1 MLNEAWSN
9 EDFKHSHFVTTKGK
23 INGAIQTASD
33 PHAANK
39 VLFFKVVVNNPYGE
53 LYDKNEFLELI
64 GFTDF
69 E

>member
-1 MLNEAWSN
+1 MAP
-9 EDFKHSHFVTTKGK
+9 F
-23 INGAIQTASD
+23 QTASD

-53 LYDKNEFLELI
+53 LYDKNEYLELI

>member
-1 MLNEAWSN
+1 MKHGAMKISN
-9 EDFKHSHFVTTKGK
+9 PVILWLRKEKSTAPF
-23 INGAIQTASD
+23 QTASD

>member
-1 MLNEAWSN
+1 MKHGAMKISN
-9 EDFKHSHFVTTKGK
+9 PVILWLRKKKSTAPF
-23 INGAIQTASD
+23 QTASD

>member
-1 MLNEAWSN
+1 MKHGAMKISN
-9 EDFKHSHFVTTKGK
+9 PVILWLRKEKSTTPF
-23 INGAIQTASD
+23 QTASD

-39 VLFFKVVVNNPYGE
+39 VLFFKVVENNPYGE
-53 LYDKNEFLELI
+53 LYDKNEYLELI